1 MKAEAEVVV
10 KRKIFFSSVFKI
22 SLFFRSPIENNMS
35 FKDFTSMPV
44 WQHSLR
50 LLIRIYEI
58 TNKFP
63 KEEKYGLTDDIRRA
77 ANSVCH
83 NLAEVYGRFEN
94 KDKSRF
100 YKISRGSAYEIIS
113 QSLAGHALSFITTHE
128 KTELINGYKQVINE
142 LDCLT
147 MAIEKRKQP
156 QSKYLPP
163 K

>member
-1 MKAEAEVVV
+1 
-10 KRKIFFSSVFKI
+10 
-22 SLFFRSPIENNMS
+22 MS
-35 FKDFTSMPV
+35 FKDFTTMPV
-44 WQHSLR
+44 WQNAMR
-50 LLIRIYEI
+50 LLIRIYDI

-63 KEEKYGLTDDIRRA
+63 TEEKYGLTSDIRRA

-83 NLAEVYGRFEN
+83 NLAEGYGRFEN

-113 QSLAGHALSFITTHE
+113 QTMASQVLHLMSIQE
-128 KTELINGYKQVINE
+128 KDELIIGYQDVIDQ

>member
-1 MKAEAEVVV
+1 
-10 KRKIFFSSVFKI
+10 
-22 SLFFRSPIENNMS
+22 
-35 FKDFTSMPV
+35 MPV
-44 WQHSLR
+44 CKEALHI
-50 LLIRIYEI
+50 LIRVYEI

-63 KEEKYGLTDDIRRA
+63 KEEKYGLTSDLRRA

-83 NLAEVYGRFEN
+83 NLAEGYGRFEN

-113 QSLAGHALSFITTHE
+113 QTLAGFALQYMNHE
-128 KTELINGYKQVINE
+128 EKNELLNGYKEVIGQIDN
-142 LDCLT
+142 LT

>member
-1 MKAEAEVVV
+1 
-10 KRKIFFSSVFKI
+10 
-22 SLFFRSPIENNMS
+22 
-35 FKDFTSMPV
+35 MPV

-128 KTELINGYKQVINE
+128 KTELINGYKLVIND

-147 MAIEKRKQP
+147 MAIE
-156 QSKYLPP
+156 
-163 K
+163 

>member
-1 MKAEAEVVV
+1 
-10 KRKIFFSSVFKI
+10 
-22 SLFFRSPIENNMS
+22 
-35 FKDFTSMPV
+35 MPV
-44 WQHSLR
+44 WQDALR
-50 LLIRIYEI
+50 LLIRVYEI

-63 KEEKYGLTDDIRRA
+63 KEEKYGLTSDIRRA

-83 NLAEVYGRFEN
+83 NLAEGYGRFEN

-113 QSLAGHALSFITTHE
+113 QTMAGQVLHFMSAQE
-128 KTELINGYKQVINE
+128 KDELIIGYKEVIDQ

>member
-1 MKAEAEVVV
+1 
-10 KRKIFFSSVFKI
+10 
-22 SLFFRSPIENNMS
+22 
-35 FKDFTSMPV
+35 MPV
-44 WQHSLR
+44 WQSALN

-58 TNKFP
+58 TNNFP
-63 KEEKYGLTDDIRRA
+63 KEEKYGLTSDIRRA

-83 NLAEVYGRFEN
+83 NQAEGYGRFEN

-113 QSLAGHALSFITTHE
+113 QCLASHALNFITTHE
-128 KTELINGYKQVINE
+128 KAELINGYKQVIDE

-163 K
+163 HTP

>member
-1 MKAEAEVVV
+1 
-10 KRKIFFSSVFKI
+10 
-22 SLFFRSPIENNMS
+22 
-35 FKDFTSMPV
+35 MPV
-44 WQHSLR
+44 WKKALH
-50 LLIRIYEI
+50 LLIRVYEI

-63 KEEKYGLTDDIRRA
+63 KEEKYGLTSDLRRA

-83 NLAEVYGRFEN
+83 NLAEGYGRFEN

-113 QSLAGHALSFITTHE
+113 QTLAGFALQYMNHE
-128 KTELINGYKQVINE
+128 EKNELLNGYKEVIGQIDN
-142 LDCLT
+142 LT

>member
-1 MKAEAEVVV
+1 MHCIYCRV
-10 KRKIFFSSVFKI
+10 
-22 SLFFRSPIENNMS
+22 
-35 FKDFTSMPV
+35 
-44 WQHSLR
+44 
-50 LLIRIYEI
+50 YEI

-63 KEEKYGLTDDIRRA
+63 AEEKYGLTSDIRRA

-83 NLAEVYGRFEN
+83 NLAEGYGRFEN

-113 QSLAGHALSFITTHE
+113 QTMASQVLHFMSAEE
-128 KTELINGYKQVINE
+128 KDELIIGYKDFIDQ
-142 LDCLT
+142 LDNLT

-156 QSKYLPP
+156 QLKYLPP

>member
-1 MKAEAEVVV
+1 
-10 KRKIFFSSVFKI
+10 
-22 SLFFRSPIENNMS
+22 
-35 FKDFTSMPV
+35 MPV
-44 WQHSLR
+44 WQLALR
-50 LLIRIYEI
+50 LLIRVYEI

-63 KEEKYGLTDDIRRA
+63 TEEKYGLTSDIRRA

-83 NLAEVYGRFEN
+83 NLAEGYGRFEN

-113 QSLAGHALSFITTHE
+113 QSIAGQVLQFMSTQE
-128 KTELINGYKQVINE
+128 KDELLIGYKEVIDQ

-147 MAIEKRKQP
+147 MTIEKRKQP
-156 QSKYLPP
+156 LSKLLPP